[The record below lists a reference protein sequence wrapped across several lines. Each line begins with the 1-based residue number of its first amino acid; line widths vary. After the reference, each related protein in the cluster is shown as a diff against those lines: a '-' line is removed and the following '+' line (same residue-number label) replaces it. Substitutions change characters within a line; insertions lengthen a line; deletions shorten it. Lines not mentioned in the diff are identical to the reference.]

1 MKTYRRH
8 SPHRIKTSIV
18 WAVAVLVFAA
28 SLTAGYLY
36 LSRDNN
42 PIPDDIQRQ
51 LTFSPFVLPSNTAD
65 ITTSDYAYTSAE
77 DKVQVFTF
85 VVQLPETKV
94 AVSEYIQPPE
104 FTDIAEYRERFLTN
118 IAKQYATVPTSNGTI
133 YLGRLSL
140 QDNKQVGILLERGL
154 LVFMNPDKELDEASW
169 RELGDQLEIQKV
181 VN

>member
-8 SPHRIKTSIV
+8 SRHRIKTYLIRT
-18 WAVAVLVFAA
+18 AVVLVLAA
-28 SLTAGYLY
+28 GLTTGYFY
-36 LSRDNN
+36 FSRDTN
-42 PIPDDIQRQ
+42 PIPDTIQRQ
-51 LTFSPFVLPSNTAD
+51 LTFSPFVIPSGIAD
-65 ITTSDYAYTSAE
+65 ITTSNYAYTTAE
-77 DKVQVFTF
+77 KRVQVFSF
-85 VVQLPETKV
+85 VVQMPDAKV
-94 AVSEYIQPPE
+94 TVSQYIQPPE
-104 FTDIAEYRERFLTN
+104 FTDITEYRERFLTN